1 MASINLAG
9 AIGLGGKRE
18 SIISGLPDAINKA
31 GDALNKTI
39 GDELKRQEAE
49 RAAKKEKELQLNE
62 MFQKQIKTL
71 IPKDDLHPNDYA
83 ELDSEKGKI
92 FAEGFRI
99 NSDPTKSYAQKA
111 IELEDLALK
120 FGAKANYARQSWDS
134 FSEQQKEKANPI
146 YDMSIV
152 DKMLQGNY
160 GTQQET
166 VVTDNQT
173 SPERKSYNMSP
184 SVQAENEFAN
194 ADEMQS
200 AYNREQP
207 QTITTP
213 QKPSIQGKPF
223 FDIPLEQRMKE
234 LPVPKQEFANRI
246 KFNQADEKK
255 AFEEFAGVPLGAF
268 TQKLNIDGKDK
279 IVFQQE
285 KFDFEEKALEA
296 ALADPSGEGLG
307 KEMRI
312 LRATLSTNYFKDL
325 VDKNNIPVEKAQV
338 IAFNYANEV
347 IKDKFKKSV
356 EAAKLDRMKDLDL
369 TAGKSGGQ
377 APTSLTSND
386 KWAIA
391 DPIPVDKME
400 NTLSGQQIE
409 DIEKEVLDKF
419 PDPKEK
425 AYNQTPEQYQ
435 AYLKELKSNREKI
448 VEKRKAEETK
458 KMFGGKDVAYVSVQ
472 SVGTSQNP
480 TQPFAIGKGIADG
493 VYIDQK
499 TNEILGFGV
508 STIESDGSKGEF
520 SFERAT
526 PEKVIDYKTNLG
538 VVKGTGK
545 NLWESKY
552 PKKSVSLQSGSEK
565 KEEGYTKKDFPWA
578 KVGDV
583 IKAEG
588 QTYKWNGS
596 EWRAT
601 DKTSPLSS
609 GDLEKDTQE
618 AKKFGAKYFNN
629 YRETKKAEAPKKKEA
644 KKATIIEGKTIP
656 AGGVPKYSAKTGK
669 LIGYE
674 LNGEKYKF

>member
-39 GDELKRQEAE
+39 GDELRRQEAE
-49 RAAKKEKELQLNE
+49 RAAKKEKEQAIKD
-62 MFQKQIKTL
+62 MFAKQVQTTIGDYDVHE
-71 IPKDDLHPNDYA
+71 KDKPRLEADGVKAIAEQYMLFTDPNISYA
-83 ELDSEKGKI
+83 EKQKEQ
-92 FAEGFRI
+92 FRI
-99 NSDPTKSYAQKA
+99 LSELKQKSERYHKDFEATQY
-111 IELEDLALK
+111 LAK
-120 FGAKANYARQSWDS
+120 FASPENEG
-134 FSEQQKEKANPI
+134 
-146 YDMSIV
+146 IV
-152 DKMLQGNY
+152 DDSRAKQWLAGNY

-166 VVTDNQT
+166 VKESDIPSILRQGTNNP
-173 SPERKSYNMSP
+173 PEEKQWSKTIEKPKFPDQQNKEYFDLPIEDRMKVSP
-184 SVQAENEFAN
+184 SGLVEEIDKRVIVRKGDPVKAIEQFTGDLGTYVKKKNIDGVDKFVIDEIGLENE
-194 ADEMQS
+194 
-200 AYNREQP
+200 R
-207 QTITTP
+207 
-213 QKPSIQGKPF
+213 
-223 FDIPLEQRMKE
+223 
-234 LPVPKQEFANRI
+234 
-246 KFNQADEKK
+246 K
-255 AFEEFAGVPLGAF
+255 AFELSIQ
-268 TQKLNIDGKDK
+268 T
-279 IVFQQE
+279 
-285 KFDFEEKALEA
+285 
-296 ALADPSGEGLG
+296 GEGLG
-307 KEMRI
+307 KETS
-312 LRATLSTNYFKDL
+312 LRRQNLINNYYKQAIDLNYPKEKAIEIATNYATEVMLNDF
-325 VDKNNIPVEKAQV
+325 EKT
-338 IAFNYANEV
+338 
-347 IKDKFKKSV
+347 KK
-356 EAAKLDRMKDLDL
+356 EAIRKRMMNQDL
-369 TAGKSGGQ
+369 TAAKGGGQ

-552 PKKSVSLQSGSEK
+552 PKKSVSSQKVSEK
-565 KEEGYTKKDFPWA
+565 K
-578 KVGDV
+578 V
-583 IKAEG
+583 
-588 QTYKWNGS
+588 
-596 EWRAT
+596 
-601 DKTSPLSS
+601 
-609 GDLEKDTQE
+609 
-618 AKKFGAKYFNN
+618 
-629 YRETKKAEAPKKKEA
+629 EAPKKVE
-644 KKATIIEGKTIP
+644 T
-656 AGGVPKYSAKTGK
+656 PKYKTMDNINQSQFNAMKDNEIVIVNGVLRIKKDGK
-669 LIGYE
+669 LK
-674 LNGEKYKF
+674 KYQPKQ

>member
-39 GDELKRQEAE
+39 GDELRRQEAE

-120 FGAKANYARQSWDS
+120 FGEKANYAKQSWDS
-134 FSEQQKEKANPI
+134 FSKQQEEKNNPI

-356 EAAKLDRMKDLDL
+356 EAAKLDRIKDLDL
-369 TAGKSGGQ
+369 TAGKSGDGSSVSGNTRMEEARGVVPSQ
-377 APTSLTSND
+377 KSTSIKLANEIREKATAIETNLKRRKGEMEIAVAKSKLPMTKETIANFERQQKAANLINQSADVIENTQNVKDYVLFSQQLNSDDKELTLTNDNNNPTSIKPLLVFEDNKGNLRLGGVQKTTE
-386 KWAIA
+386 
-391 DPIPVDKME
+391 VDKDG
-400 NTLSGQQIE
+400 NKVT
-409 DIEKEVLDKF
+409 KEVAVDVPLSDGNFKTMKINKKGFDTEFEKTKF
-419 PDPKEK
+419 AKKRLSSPK
-425 AYNQTPEQYQ
+425 
-435 AYLKELKSNREKI
+435 
-448 VEKRKAEETK
+448 EETK
-458 KMFGGKDVAYVSVQ
+458 K
-472 SVGTSQNP
+472 
-480 TQPFAIGKGIADG
+480 
-493 VYIDQK
+493 
-499 TNEILGFGV
+499 
-508 STIESDGSKGEF
+508 
-520 SFERAT
+520 
-526 PEKVIDYKTNLG
+526 
-538 VVKGTGK
+538 
-545 NLWESKY
+545 
-552 PKKSVSLQSGSEK
+552 
-565 KEEGYTKKDFPWA
+565 
-578 KVGDV
+578 
-583 IKAEG
+583 
-588 QTYKWNGS
+588 
-596 EWRAT
+596 
-601 DKTSPLSS
+601 
-609 GDLEKDTQE
+609 LE
-618 AKKFGAKYFNN
+618 AP
-629 YRETKKAEAPKKKEA
+629 KKAEAKKENLR
-644 KKATIIEGKTIP
+644 KK
-656 AGGVPKYSAKTGK
+656 YN
-669 LIGYE
+669 Y
-674 LNGEKYKF
+674 

>member
-39 GDELKRQEAE
+39 GDELRRQEAE

-111 IELEDLALK
+111 IELEDLARK
-120 FGAKANYARQSWDS
+120 FGKKANYARQSWGS

-166 VVTDNQT
+166 IKE
-173 SPERKSYNMSP
+173 SPYIAEGKESDLPSYLKQDTN
-184 SVQAENEFAN
+184 
-194 ADEMQS
+194 
-200 AYNREQP
+200 YNPPEEKQWSK
-207 QTITTP
+207 TITTA

-356 EAAKLDRMKDLDL
+356 EAAKLDRIKDLDL
-369 TAGKSGGQ
+369 TAAKGGGQ

-386 KWAIA
+386 KWTIA

-400 NTLSGQQIE
+400 NTLSEQQIG
-409 DIEKEVLDKF
+409 DIKTKVENEF
-419 PDPKEK
+419 SDPKEK

-435 AYLKELKSNREKI
+435 AYLAELKSNREKI

-552 PKKSVSLQSGSEK
+552 PKKSVSSQSGSEK
-565 KEEGYTKKDFPWA
+565 KA
-578 KVGDV
+578 
-583 IKAEG
+583 
-588 QTYKWNGS
+588 
-596 EWRAT
+596 
-601 DKTSPLSS
+601 
-609 GDLEKDTQE
+609 
-618 AKKFGAKYFNN
+618 
-629 YRETKKAEAPKKKEA
+629 ETKKVEAPKKDKPKFEIKVSGKSIPLT
-644 KKATIIEGKTIP
+644 KKAKGYQLSKDGKKIKVTYEDSTTEII
-656 AGGVPKYSAKTGK
+656 
-669 LIGYE
+669 
-674 LNGEKYKF
+674 NN